1 MAFSHKNPATNQLWR
16 REELFEALQLEVA
29 KNKET
34 NPDIITWEAQKTNLV
49 KRWEIHTTEFN
60 AAVRDCYKAGQ
71 ATRTILGKGLAY
83 FA

>member
-29 KNKET
+29 KNKKT

-49 KRWEIHTTEFN
+49 KRWNIHTVEFN
-60 AAVRDCYKAGQ
+60 AAVRDCYQAGRT
-71 ATRTILGKGLAY
+71 TRQLVKSGLAY